1 MELHYD
7 AFISYRRENGFLMAQ
22 IIHDRLKEKGIR
34 CFLDLEE
41 DRSGNF
47 NDNLISAIDDA
58 PNFILI
64 LPKNAL
70 KRCVNEDDWV
80 RREIMEA
87 LARNKNIIPLMYD
100 GFTWPKSKK
109 WLSAVPER
117 LVNLQYRQGVTMRQE
132 YLYATIDKLISYLK
146 DIPCLAGGSEGKP
159 IPSQCPDFFRYCLTR
174 EPVRRIDMAFHAGS
188 VWHRDDGHIDLLNDI
203 VAQGIPVRILINN
216 ATAVSKIC
224 AHLRRPN
231 KKYTKFKDSI
241 QEWAALQKAHPEVL
255 QVRVCKLPLLHRM
268 YFVHNQDGSGHGN
281 IHYYAY
287 GAYNPSK
294 DSWTAYDSDM
304 PEFSLYA
311 DEFDYLWEVSSPAT
325 E

>member
-1 MELHYD
+1 MELRYD
-7 AFISYRRENGFLMAQ
+7 AFISYRREKGFLMAQ

-47 NDNLISAIDDA
+47 NDNLISAIDAA
-58 PNFILI
+58 PNFILV

-87 LARNKNIIPLMYD
+87 LARNKNIIPIMYD
-100 GFTWPKSKK
+100 SFTWPKSKK
-109 WLSAVPER
+109 WLSAVPEQ
-117 LVNLQYRQGVTMRQE
+117 LANLQYRQGVTMRQE
-132 YLYATIDKLISYLK
+132 YLYATIDKLISYMT
-146 DIPCLAGGSEGKP
+146 DISCPVSAENSP
-159 IPSQCPDFFRYCLTR
+159 IPSQCPDFIRYCMTR
-174 EPVRRIDMAFHAGS
+174 EHVRRIDMAFHAGS
-188 VWHRDDGHIDLLNDI
+188 VWHRDDGHMDLLDEI
-203 VAQGIPVRILINN
+203 IARGIPVRILINDTN
-216 ATAVSKIC
+216 AVRKIC

-231 KKYTKFKDSI
+231 KKYTKFKDTI
-241 QEWAALQKAHPEVL
+241 QEWSALQEAHLEVL
-255 QVRVCKLPLLHRM
+255 QVRICKLPLLHRM
-268 YFVHNQDGSGHGN
+268 YLVHNQDGSGRGN

-294 DSWTAYDSDM
+294 DSWATHDSNA

-311 DEFDYLWEVSSPAT
+311 DEFDYLWEASSPAIQ
-325 E
+325 